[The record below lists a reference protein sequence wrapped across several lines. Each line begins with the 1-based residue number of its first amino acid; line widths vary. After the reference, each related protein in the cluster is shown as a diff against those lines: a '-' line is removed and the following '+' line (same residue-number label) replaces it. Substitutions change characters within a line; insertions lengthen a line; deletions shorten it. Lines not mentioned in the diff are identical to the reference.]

1 MMTRH
6 LLIRD
11 FSGRGASHLS
21 GVIAELRSLGE
32 KASLRMSL
40 SELLAASGTNNPS
53 PGRQS
58 IQIRRHPLTERS
70 FLEQ

>member
-6 LLIRD
+6 PLIRD

-40 SELLAASGTNNPS
+40 SDPLAASGMNNS
-53 PGRQS
+53 SLGSQS
-58 IQIRRHPLTERS
+58 IQMRPHRLTERS
-70 FLEQ
+70 FLEH

>member
-11 FSGRGASHLS
+11 FSSRGASHLS
-21 GVIAELRSLGE
+21 GVISELRSLGE

-53 PGRQS
+53 PGSQS
-58 IQIRRHPLTERS
+58 IQMRRHPLTKRA
-70 FLEQ
+70 FLEH

>member
-32 KASLRMSL
+32 KASLRLSL
-40 SELLAASGTNNPS
+40 SFAKTSS
-53 PGRQS
+53 
-58 IQIRRHPLTERS
+58 RRRMPHTDLI
-70 FLEQ
+70 